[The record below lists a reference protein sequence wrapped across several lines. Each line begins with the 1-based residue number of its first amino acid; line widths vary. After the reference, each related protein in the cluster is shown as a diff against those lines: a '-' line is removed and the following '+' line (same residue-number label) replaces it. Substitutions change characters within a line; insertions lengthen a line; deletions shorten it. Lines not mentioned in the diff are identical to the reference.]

1 MKFSRTIIVEA
12 MQFTYENRDEFF
24 EWAQRHFG
32 VSGHRFVINDDTGEV
47 LEGHVWLGRR
57 GDDRDTKVQLGHW
70 AVEGTFGAVSIP
82 DDQFHLVYQA
92 VQS

>member
-1 MKFSRTIIVEA
+1 MRFSRTIIVEA

-24 EWAQRHFG
+24 EWAQRVFG
-32 VSGHRFVINDDTGEV
+32 VSGHRFVINDAGAV

-57 GDDRDTKVQLGHW
+57 GDDRDAKVQLGNW
-70 AVEGTFGAVSIP
+70 AVEGHYGAMSIP